1 MKYWGLL
8 LTKIVA
14 IASFAWGANWMT
26 HRFLR
31 IPQQTLDYGHNPVG
45 TDLGWT
51 FVTAFCFLAICGLC
65 WAAIVDQRY
74 RCRTCATRLRM
85 PVATGSWGR
94 ATLFARPKME
104 YICPYGHGTMNI
116 SQLQITGRE
125 TPEWDEHGD
134 IWKELESIGSSRD

>member
-8 LTKIVA
+8 AAKIA
-14 IASFAWGANWMT
+14 GIGGFAWST
-26 HRFLR
+26 HWLIFGLMPL
-31 IPQQTLDYGHNPVG
+31 PQQTRDYGHIPFG
-45 TDLGWT
+45 TDLNWT
-51 FVTAFCFLAICGLC
+51 FAIAFWFLAICGLG
-65 WAAIVDQRY
+65 WAAVADQRY

-104 YICPYGHGTMNI
+104 YICPYGHGTMNVA
-116 SQLQITGRE
+116 QLQITGLE